1 MRSLSRVLL
10 ISALLAVP
18 CLAQEGQADQAMVK
32 SVSPATAGRGGP
44 PQELQ
49 LESTAITGSQELPKL
64 LYIVPWKKSELGNQV
79 GRPVNSLLNEV
90 LSPVDRDEFRRHI
103 KYYETLLG
111 SQPEAAAPAGD

>member
-1 MRSLSRVLL
+1 MKHLSGIAL
-10 ISALLAVP
+10 IATMLAVP
-18 CLAQEGQADQAMVK
+18 CLAQEGQADRPGAK
-32 SVSPATAGRGGP
+32 SVTPAIAGRGGP

-111 SQPEAAAPAGD
+111 SQPEATAPAGD